1 MHQAIH
7 MNLQEIQTARLA
19 TLDTFDTLTAL
30 QVKHGF
36 GTAEWLAIHEVK
48 KLVLA
53 QTQEFS
59 RLIEQE
65 EAKVG

>member
-7 MNLQEIQTARLA
+7 MNIHEIKTARLA

-30 QVKHGF
+30 QNKHGF
-36 GTAEWLAIHEVK
+36 NSTEWLAIHEVK

-53 QTQEFS
+53 QTMEFS
-59 RLIEQE
+59 RIIEQE
-65 EAKVG
+65 EAKEG